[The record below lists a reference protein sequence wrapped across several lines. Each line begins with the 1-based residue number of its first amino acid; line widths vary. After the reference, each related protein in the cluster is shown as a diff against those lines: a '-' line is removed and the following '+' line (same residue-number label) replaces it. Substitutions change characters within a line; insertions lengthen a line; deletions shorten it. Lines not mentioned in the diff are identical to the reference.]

1 MLGALDAGV
10 IALLR
15 VMERETAQE
24 EMLGAL
30 GKLLDIDDAYVRQE
44 SFVAGTDCAMSRFSD
59 SNEYISVV
67 DSIQHDQTGSYDAD
81 IIDKVDTVEPF
92 KESKT
97 IDYNEIY
104 MIGLALVSLA
114 SSHCEV

>member
-1 MLGALDAGV
+1 MKPEIDAGV

-81 IIDKVDTVEPF
+81 IIDKVD
-92 KESKT
+92 
-97 IDYNEIY
+97 IY
-104 MIGLALVSLA
+104 KPISVSCKVYMSGIKFLKNICCLFDLQEA
-114 SSHCEV
+114 I

>member
-1 MLGALDAGV
+1 MSVKPENDAGV

-15 VMERETAQE
+15 VMERETA
-24 EMLGAL
+24 M
-30 GKLLDIDDAYVRQE
+30 
-44 SFVAGTDCAMSRFSD
+44 FRFSD

-92 KESKT
+92 K
-97 IDYNEIY
+97 
-104 MIGLALVSLA
+104 
-114 SSHCEV
+114 

>member
-1 MLGALDAGV
+1 MYVGLERRKSGKPEIAGV
-10 IALLR
+10 NALLR
-15 VMERETAQE
+15 VMERVTAQA

-44 SFVAGTDCAMSRFSD
+44 SFVAGTNCAMSRFSD

-92 KESKT
+92 K
-97 IDYNEIY
+97 
-104 MIGLALVSLA
+104 
-114 SSHCEV
+114 